1 MGTNGGR
8 KRRRRWRDNDEI
20 IDKIDNTGIMMFPF
34 LFRVETI
41 QKILYRFEGNAYD
54 RLFVTVGRDSF
65 RTKKRGN
72 NEHRKGDGA
81 VFLF

>member
-1 MGTNGGR
+1 MAHRQYRN
-8 KRRRRWRDNDEI
+8 NELPI
-20 IDKIDNTGIMMFPF
+20 HICF
-34 LFRVETI
+34 LFLFLVGRI